1 MVFFNR
7 SLASFEREFLAVMN
21 GVAYFGSRSLFGQ
34 GYVKVVVEA
43 VGLSFVALITVLLND
58 ESEFLFEGGA
68 VLVLGAARLVPLVS
82 KISVARQAIA
92 NHSVAANFIIQ
103 TNNNDHDGWEE
114 CHILVKQNY
123 FQISAHL
130 ARFQLESN
138 VDKIIRYQSYWLRGD
153 SGVGKSRLLDD
164 LFHSIKKSGVH
175 SVAYMPQQ
183 PSLLP
188 FHINLL
194 SADDNLESVLDRFGL
209 SNLIGELRCLTDED
223 LRVQVSKL
231 SAGEAQKDCIVIY
244 HSWR

>member
-1 MVFFNR
+1 MLTLVPEAF
-7 SLASFEREFLAVMN
+7 
-21 GVAYFGSRSLFGQ
+21 FGQ

-138 VDKIIRYQSYWLRGD
+138 VDKIIRYQSYWLR
-153 SGVGKSRLLDD
+153 R
-164 LFHSIKKSGVH
+164 
-175 SVAYMPQQ
+175 
-183 PSLLP
+183 
-188 FHINLL
+188 
-194 SADDNLESVLDRFGL
+194 R
-209 SNLIGELRCLTDED
+209 LRC
-223 LRVQVSKL
+223 R
-231 SAGEAQKDCIVIY
+231 
-244 HSWR
+244 